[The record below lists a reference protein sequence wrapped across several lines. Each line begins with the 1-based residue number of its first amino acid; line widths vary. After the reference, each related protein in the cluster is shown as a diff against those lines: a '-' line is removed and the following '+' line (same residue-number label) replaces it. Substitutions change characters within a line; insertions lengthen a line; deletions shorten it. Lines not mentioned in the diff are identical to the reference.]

1 MSPLSQMI
9 DALIER
15 AHSSSMD
22 EISDIHC
29 SDVLGLGTRQDQV
42 CHDESAHSDT
52 TPVNRVLDSALGALS
67 GDYLHEA
74 AFARPQQQA
83 LFLLHLIPLILN
95 WIKQQGGLPA
105 AVRALQNV
113 GLQAQVASW
122 VASGINARIM
132 PEQLDHLFQQDQ
144 LEQLAQQYRI
154 DVDTVRTGIATLL
167 PQMIDYLTTDQY
179 AEGLHS
185 ADVEI
190 NNMLNRLVNI

>member
-15 AHSSSMD
+15 AHSSSVD
-22 EISDIHC
+22 AISDIHC
-29 SDVLGLGTRQDQV
+29 SDVLGIGTRQDQV

-95 WIKQQGGLPA
+95 WIKQQGGLSA

-132 PEQLDHLFQQDQ
+132 PEQLDHLFQQDR

-154 DVDTVRTGIATLL
+154 DVDRVRTGIATVL